1 MPGLARSWTGF
12 VTRSHE
18 RTINKLITGN
28 STRRLTMYLA
38 PLNYDRFFKKVFSNP
53 EIARKFLEDLLDTK
67 IENLKILKEQ
77 HRVTDDAA
85 FVEFDFRCKIDGAH
99 IIIDMQQWY
108 KPDVAQRFYLY
119 NALNTGLQLEKLP
132 KRKIVIDTGTRQIK
146 KVKDYRLL
154 EPVYTIIW
162 MVDDTLAFKKEDFVS
177 YIMAPEIVVKFVQ
190 NEKLWN
196 KKNIKMLMEK
206 RADVMKVLS
215 NNTKELDFFAKNR
228 LVFLFQKNIVR
239 NQKMEKYVKWFEF
252 AEKTKNEK
260 NQEEDF
266 KTFTG
271 DPLFSEIMRKLDKTK
286 LTDEELE
293 YIKRERESWEEV
305 KRYDKEHYEEGLKQG
320 LQEGEIKGKIEVL
333 KTILKNKSLPDDFI
347 NSTKTEVAAL
357 TKQLEEIRN
366 KEKK

>member
-1 MPGLARSWTGF
+1 
-12 VTRSHE
+12 
-18 RTINKLITGN
+18 
-28 STRRLTMYLA
+28 MYLA

-53 EIARKFLEDLLDTK
+53 EVARKFLEDLLDTK

-177 YIMAPEIVVKFVQ
+177 YIMTPEIVVKFVQ

-228 LVFLFQKNIVR
+228 LVFVFQKNIVR

-286 LTDEELE
+286 LTNEELE

-305 KRYDKEHYEEGLKQG
+305 ERYDKEHYEEGLKQG
-320 LQEGEIKGKIEVL
+320 EIKGRKEGEIKGRKQGEIKGRKEGEIKGKIEVL
-333 KTILKNKSLPDDFI
+333 KTILKNRSLPGDFI
-347 NSTKTEVAAL
+347 NSTKAQVTAL
-357 TKQLEEIRN
+357 EKQLEEI
-366 KEKK
+366 K